1 VCARARARALLSA
14 LTAANWRILVMALQ
28 NLMQG
33 CNVVYVSVK
42 RGHMPWIVSKG
53 EVSER
58 TVNTVQVEV
67 HRGHEKLFNEYFND
81 LY

>member
-1 VCARARARALLSA
+1 
-14 LTAANWRILVMALQ
+14 M
-28 NLMQG
+28 
-33 CNVVYVSVK
+33 YESVK

-58 TVNTVQVEV
+58 TVNTMQVGV
-67 HRGHEKLFNEYFND
+67 HRGHEKVYNVYVDD